1 MFYIHILT
9 STERIKNKWNQTF
22 KVLSP
27 KIEQLYI
34 SEGVTVREHKFKLQ
48 TGRIDIEVVCPE
60 IVDEEKTDE
69 AYIIIPEFIIPRRP
83 YPIYIYLYAIAIYC
97 LNPKMGQRE
106 ASKRTRERFG
116 LKTFSHT
123 TLGRALRKLES
134 LIKQHEGITNDNEEA
149 AEKSSE
155 MAGNFPIVER
165 MKNRK
170 EKVALYLKK
179 ASADDASLKQEA
191 SQQCKRPNYSVLP
204 YVGAFIDA
212 CHNIVNYTF
221 LKYHCLLL

>member
-48 TGRIDIEVVCPE
+48 TGRVDIEVACPE
-60 IVDEEKTDE
+60 IDDEENSDE
-69 AYIIIPEFIIPRRP
+69 AYIILPEFLIPRRP
-83 YPIYIYLYAIAIYC
+83 YPIYIYLYAIATYC

-123 TLGRALRKLES
+123 TLGRALKKLES
-134 LIKQHEGITNDNEEA
+134 LLKQLEGIINDGEEA
-149 AEKSSE
+149 IEKSGE
-155 MAGNFPIVER
+155 RVGNFPIIEQ

-170 EKVALYLKK
+170 EKVAEYLKK
-179 ASADDASLKQEA
+179 ASADDASLKLET

-212 CHNIVNYTF
+212 CHNIVNNTF
-221 LKYHCLLL
+221 LKYRCLLL

>member
-9 STERIKNKWNQTF
+9 STERIKNKGIRTF

-27 KIEQLYI
+27 KLEQLYI
-34 SEGVTVREHKFKLQ
+34 SEGITVREHKFKVQ
-48 TGRIDIEVVCPE
+48 TGRIDIEVVCPG
-60 IVDEEKTDE
+60 IDDEENSDE
-69 AYIIIPEFIIPRRP
+69 AYIIVPEFLIPRRP
-83 YPIYIYLYAIAIYC
+83 FPIYIYLYAIATYC

-134 LIKQHEGITNDNEEA
+134 LLMQHEGITNDIGEA
-149 AEKSSE
+149 IEKSGE
-155 MAGNFPIVER
+155 KAGNFPIVDQ

-170 EKVALYLKK
+170 EKIAAYLKK